1 VPELSDDDLQLLA
14 RVREVYAEIDPVPSY
29 VIAAAKAAIAWRSI
43 DSELAEL
50 VEDTELTPASG
61 VRSGAAPRLVTF
73 EADTLT
79 VEVEIAE
86 TGDRCRRLMGQLVP
100 PSGGEV
106 EIRNAERTQVV
117 EADDLGRFS
126 AANVPP
132 GPVSLVCRLR
142 GTAERPVVTSWIV
155 I

>member
-1 VPELSDDDLQLLA
+1 MPELSDDDMRLLS
-14 RVREVYAEIDPVPSY
+14 RVSEVYAEIDPVPAH
-29 VIAAAKAAIAWRSI
+29 VVEAAKAALVWRTI

-50 VEDTELTPASG
+50 VEDTELTLADIG
-61 VRSGAAPRLVTF
+61 LRAEVAPRLVTF

-86 TGDRCRRLMGQLVP
+86 TGDRRRLMGQMLP
-100 PSGGEV
+100 PSAGEV

-117 EADDLGRFS
+117 EADELGRFS
-126 AANVPP
+126 ATDVPS

-142 GTAERPVVTSWIV
+142 SAAERPIVTSWIV